1 MSNLTKI
8 LFVLVLG
15 FLYFLLPGMSSVS
28 AMSLWSDNAAANI
41 NMYADR
47 KARAVGDTLTI
58 IISESSSA
66 NRVGKTANN
75 KTTSTS
81 MNAGTGIFSGIAS
94 ASAGNADSFSA
105 DGSIKNTNTVTARM
119 TAQVVEVKENG
130 SLVISGTQSIKQ
142 NNEEQKITVSGIVRP
157 EDITTDNTVLSSSIG
172 DAKIKVDG
180 NGPISSKQ
188 RQGIISQLLNFLF

>member
-8 LFVLVLG
+8 LFALVLG
-15 FLYFLLPGMSSVS
+15 FLCFLLPGMSSAS
-28 AMSLWSDNAAANI
+28 AMSLWSDVPGSNI
-41 NMYADR
+41 NMYSDR

-66 NRVGKTANN
+66 NRVGKAANN

-81 MNAGTGIFSGIAS
+81 MNAGTGIFHGIAS
-94 ASAGNADSFSA
+94 ASAANTDSFSA
-105 DGSIKNTNTVTARM
+105 DGSVKNTNTVTARM
-119 TAQVVEVKENG
+119 TAQVIEVKENG

-180 NGPISSKQ
+180 NGPISNKQ
-188 RQGIISQLLNFLF
+188 RQGIVSQLLNFLF